1 MEKKLFRFIV
11 NRILFFSLNRRATSK
26 QQSVSAAT
34 ENVYYSGIADEE
46 TPLQGITT
54 SSADDRMT
62 DKTSPNS
69 TDRGQLV
76 PNYEDGVYNHT
87 WDKPITEKQTDHVYS
102 STHTGNE
109 YDCVNSD
116 VYNHTWDKPITEEI
130 TDHVYSSTSSGNDAN
145 VYDRANSRNFN
156 SSELNR
162 DGYGVNSK

>member
-1 MEKKLFRFIV
+1 
-11 NRILFFSLNRRATSK
+11 
-26 QQSVSAAT
+26 
-34 ENVYYSGIADEE
+34 
-46 TPLQGITT
+46 
-54 SSADDRMT
+54 MT

-87 WDKPITEKQTDHVYS
+87 WDKPITEKQADHMYS

-130 TDHVYSSTSSGNDAN
+130 TDHVYSSTRSGNDAN
-145 VYDRANSRNFN
+145 VFVILIL
-156 SSELNR
+156 EF
-162 DGYGVNSK
+162 